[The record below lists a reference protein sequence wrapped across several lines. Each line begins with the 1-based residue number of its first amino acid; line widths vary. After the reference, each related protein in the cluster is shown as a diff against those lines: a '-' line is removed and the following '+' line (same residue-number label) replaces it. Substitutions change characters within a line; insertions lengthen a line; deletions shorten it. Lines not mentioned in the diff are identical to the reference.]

1 MKFMYTNTVNIC
13 YKTTSQGTILSWKHA
28 QLRKLETNVILTLIG
43 PNINDVPRMIY
54 AQYTEGV
61 LRFLILQN
69 Y

>member
-13 YKTTSQGTILSWKHA
+13 YKTTSQEYNSVLETCTIK
-28 QLRKLETNVILTLIG
+28 KLETNVILTLIG
-43 PNINDVPRMIY
+43 PNINGVPRMIY